1 VVAVEDSRTGTKAA
15 RAAGL
20 FVVGYLPSGGLLGD
34 VDLSTNRLSS
44 ILDLFPG

>member
-1 VVAVEDSRTGTKAA
+1 
-15 RAAGL
+15 
-20 FVVGYLPSGGLLGD
+20 PSGGLLGD